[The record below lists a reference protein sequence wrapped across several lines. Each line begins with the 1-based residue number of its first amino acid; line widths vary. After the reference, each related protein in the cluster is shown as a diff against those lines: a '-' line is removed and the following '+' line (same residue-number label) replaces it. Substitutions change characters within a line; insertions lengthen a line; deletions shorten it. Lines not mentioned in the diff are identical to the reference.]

1 MHTHTSGKRFADNI
15 ASLLRVRLS
24 SPEVNKK
31 DVEHY

>member
-1 MHTHTSGKRFADNI
+1 MHTHTSWKGFADNI
-15 ASLLRVRLS
+15 ASLLRAHLS